1 MNQRVIADPSQHGWI
16 EVDGKWVWDAESGG
30 AGAGMVISET
40 EPTDKA
46 EGMQWLNPTTGLVL
60 FWDDEKWLQMPTT
73 GAAGKDGK
81 DAVWSEDANGANYT
95 GTVTVKGE
103 LLAAKADAG
112 ADALAVGVNAGMTTQ
127 DQRSVAVGSYSG
139 ETSQSSFATA
149 VGDSAGRENQG
160 QFSVAVGHL
169 AGRTVQGIEATA
181 VGFNAGNSGQGLQ
194 ATAVGRYSGNEN
206 QGEYATAV
214 GDRAGALN
222 QGESAVAVGR
232 EAGRTDQ
239 GEYGVSVGFNAG
251 NTTQGTGA
259 IAIGGAAGNLT
270 QGPQAIAIGPSA
282 GEFNQGTDSIAIGK
296 AAGQSNQAA
305 NSIIINASGVAA
317 NLSYAGISIEVP
329 GAYLNYNGTDEWR
342 FSGGNVVGGGLRFD
356 SIVQD
361 GSPVIDAKGLI
372 TALST
377 LRNAT
382 KDETTLEGMR
392 DALADAIG
400 GLIENLEHEI
410 ATQEI
415 SE

>member
-1 MNQRVIADPSQHGWI
+1 MNQRVIADPSQHGWT

-206 QGEYATAV
+206 QGEFATAV

-232 EAGRTDQ
+232 EAGRSGQALNAT
-239 GEYGVSVGFNAG
+239 SVGFGAG
-251 NTTQGTGA
+251 NATQGESAVALGR
-259 IAIGGAAGNLT
+259 AAGMT
-270 QGPQAIAIGPSA
+270 
-282 GEFNQGTDSIAIGK
+282 NQGDYSIAIGRE
-296 AAGQSNQAA
+296 AGKIDQAA
-305 NSIIINASGVAA
+305 NGIIISSTGDAINNTGA
-317 NLSYAGISIEVP
+317 NHIQIQSAP
-329 GAYLNYNGTDEWR
+329 TKYLLYNGTNAWT
-342 FSGGNVVGGGLRFD
+342 FSGGTVNGLNGFR
-356 SIVQD
+356 QN
-361 GSPVIDAKGLI
+361 GAPVIDAKGLI
-372 TALST
+372 STLST

-392 DALADAIG
+392 DALAGSIS
-400 GLIENLEHEI
+400 GLIEGLEHEI